1 MAVYAIA
8 DLHLSFGVK
17 KPMDIFRGWENH
29 ETRIKNNWERL
40 VKPEDTVVIPGD
52 ISWAMT
58 IDEAE
63 KDFNFIDALPGKKII
78 MKGNHDLWWQT
89 MKKNSEFIKEKGFST
104 ISFLHNNAFEIEDK
118 IICGTR
124 GWIFENN
131 SRRDD
136 KVILREAGRLKLSL
150 DGIKSDK
157 EKVVF
162 LHYPPLY
169 QEQKA
174 QHILDILKEYNIK
187 RVYYGH
193 LHGKTVNYAFNGDY
207 DGIKYKLISADRLDF
222 CPYIID

>member
-1 MAVYAIA
+1 
-8 DLHLSFGVK
+8 
-17 KPMDIFRGWENH
+17 
-29 ETRIKNNWERL
+29 
-40 VKPEDTVVIPGD
+40 
-52 ISWAMT
+52 
-58 IDEAE
+58 
-63 KDFNFIDALPGKKII
+63 
-78 MKGNHDLWWQT
+78 

-136 KVILREAGRLKLSL
+136 KIILREAGRLKLSL
-150 DGIKSDK
+150 DSIKSDK

-174 QHILDILKEYNIK
+174 QHILDILKKYNIK

-193 LHGKTVNYAFNGDY
+193 LHGKTVNYAFNGEY